1 MQENNYTKHFI
12 AFSILYYLGINL
24 SFFIMPLY
32 FNENNAVKIYG
43 LAYASM
49 SLAGIFAIFLGKLVD
64 KFNWITTLTLTTLI
78 YALAML
84 GRIITNEYLA
94 VFIAFIAGL
103 AASTGVLS
111 LKNWMA
117 SSTQSALTNRLV
129 LYRSLIFHSTNLF
142 SMVFVLGLAYITPN
156 KSHLYWSLLVLSAI
170 IVFFA
175 WLFFL
180 KIKHHY
186 HIDKQQNKILPKIT
200 FNRIVLFFSLN
211 MIFSGC
217 YSGLIKP
224 YLILLFIKKGFSDEY
239 SIFINLLIVFSQVI
253 FTTVV
258 IKKLNFFTKSPI
270 KLLIILETSLL
281 LSYLFIYF
289 EYSAISIYV
298 LLFIFILRTFLLS
311 TSTCTEEIIHMQYIS
326 KQQFASVFGLLLSL
340 FLIGDSFGAFISS
353 FAFNHNY
360 LNIFLISAGF
370 VFLNLCTYILL
381 SFTIKEHHQR

>member
-24 SFFIMPLY
+24 SIFIMPLY

-353 FAFNHNY
+353 FVFNHNY

>member
-12 AFSILYYLGINL
+12 VFSILYYLGINL
-24 SFFIMPLY
+24 SIFIMPLY

-49 SLAGIFAIFLGKLVD
+49 SIAGIFAILLGKLVD

-78 YALAML
+78 YAFAML
-84 GRIITNEYLA
+84 GRIITHEYLA
-94 VFIAFIAGL
+94 VLIAFIAGL

-117 SSTQSALTNRLV
+117 YSTQSTLTNRLV

-142 SMVFVLGLAYITPN
+142 SMVFVLALAYITTD
-156 KSHLYWSLLVLSAI
+156 KGHLYWSLLVLSAI

-180 KIKHHY
+180 KIKNHY
-186 HIDKQQNKILPKIT
+186 HIDKHDNKKLSKIT
-200 FNRIVLFFSLN
+200 FNPIIVLFCLN

-253 FTTVV
+253 FTTIV
-258 IKKLNFFTKSPI
+258 IKKLNFFSKSPI

-289 EYSAISIYV
+289 EYLEISIYV

-326 KQQFASVFGLLLSL
+326 KQQFAAVFGLLLTL

-353 FAFNHNY
+353 LVFDHNY
-360 LNIFLISAGF
+360 LNIFLISAVF
-370 VFLNLCTYILL
+370 VFLNLCTYIFLG
-381 SFTIKEHHQR
+381 FAIKKHHQI